1 MTAID
6 PDLSATLAAITRTLA
21 TGRADAIEDAIAL
34 LALGVPEA
42 SFSVRAADAA
52 RSLLAATGDG
62 AGGYRLDVPL
72 RSGQTVVGT
81 LTTSSAAPLPP
92 AAQRLLPVVADVL
105 SLALHLGHARDA
117 YERSLIDAEADRAE
131 VASDLH
137 EGLTQTLV
145 AARHAVAM
153 DAPATTVTAVLARA
167 LREGR
172 RTVGLLRPR
181 AVDGDLGRALQGLA
195 SDLTAAGSAIT
206 VEAGALPALPPAMA
220 TLAYRV
226 VTATM
231 REEIGAIRVQV
242 RRAGAETLIVT
253 VTGMVDAMDA
263 GVASRWRRRVLAAGG
278 ELEIGVDR
286 VVVTLPLP
294 SEAMAPLATVATL
307 GTRR

>member
-1 MTAID
+1 MS
-6 PDLSATLAAITRTLA
+6 PHEGDLSSTLAAITRTLA
-21 TGRADAIEDAIAL
+21 TGRADALVDAIAL

-42 SFSVRAADAA
+42 SFYVRAADAG
-52 RSLLAATGDG
+52 RSLLAASGNG
-62 AGGYRLDVPL
+62 AGTYRLDVPL
-72 RSGQTVVGT
+72 RSAQTVVGT
-81 LTTSSAAPLPP
+81 LTALSAAPLAV

-105 SLALHLGHARDA
+105 SITLHLAHARDA
-117 YERSLIDAEADRAE
+117 YARSLLDSEADRAE
-131 VASDLH
+131 VAGELH

-153 DAPATTVTAVLARA
+153 DAPATTVSAVLARA
-167 LREGR
+167 MREGR

-181 AVDGDLGRALQGLA
+181 AVDGDLAKALRGLA
-195 SDLTAAGSAIT
+195 GDLTAAGSAIT
-206 VEAGALPALPPAMA
+206 VDAPTLPALPPAIA

-242 RRAGAETLIVT
+242 RLAGAERLIVT

-263 GVASRWRRRVLAAGG
+263 GVAARWRRRVLAAGG

-286 VVVTLPLP
+286 VEVALPLP
-294 SEAMAPLATVATL
+294 SDTTAALAPVATL
-307 GTRR
+307 GKRR